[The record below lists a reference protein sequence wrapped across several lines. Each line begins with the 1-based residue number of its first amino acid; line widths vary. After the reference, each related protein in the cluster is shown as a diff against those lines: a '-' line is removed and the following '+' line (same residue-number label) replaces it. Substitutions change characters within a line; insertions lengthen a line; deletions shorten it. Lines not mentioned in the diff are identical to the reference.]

1 MSESRSRF
9 LASHAVLILL
19 SVLFSLPFLWMI
31 STSFK
36 ADDEIIHDPMVWIPE
51 LPNRVTDSPYL
62 DTESHPPRWRCPVSF
77 PEDQDWGDFTDTLR
91 TAIKNK
97 ALRIFESSE
106 WPAPKDRIEPALFA
120 RAEIDIEDFIWTL
133 VNNRLPDGDWAK
145 GNAIQLFTERIQ
157 IEDVAK
163 AWQRA
168 YRAVSIAEIRL
179 RNSSAD
185 DIGVS
190 PRMENQRIPYSI
202 RDGKKP
208 IQLASIDIPLASPEE
223 QIDQI
228 MVRLRGDASYH
239 RLTMKLELNGK
250 TYETKEPAFLSLG
263 ELQDFFW
270 KFTPQLKYEIDHLT
284 LTEAQ
289 TQDRTGPALPANT
302 ARITLSLLPS
312 PYWLVLWQRLM
323 KNYLEVFRW
332 VPYST
337 YTWVTIKITSLN
349 IVGQLLACSLVAFA
363 FARLVFPGRDT
374 LFVLM
379 LATMMLPPQVT
390 MIPQFVLFSWLGT
403 YNTLFPLTI
412 MSFCGAPFFIFLMRQ
427 FYMSIPQDLTEAAK
441 IDGCGYFTIYWRIM
455 LPLVKPALAA
465 IAIFQ
470 FQNSWNEFLQPLIYI
485 TDEDKT
491 PISVGLFMFRQ
502 AQAGQWSELMAAS
515 AMMTLPI
522 IFLFFFTQR
531 YFIQGVTLTGLKG

>member
-1 MSESRSRF
+1 MTSTTRF
-9 LASHAVLILL
+9 ATSHAVLILL
-19 SVLFSLPFLWMI
+19 SVLFSLPFLWML
-31 STSFK
+31 STSIK

-62 DTESHPPRWRCPVSF
+62 DTESHPPRWRRPVPF
-77 PEDQDWGDFTDTLR
+77 PEDQDWDDFVATLR

-97 ALRIFESSE
+97 ALRTFEGPE
-106 WPAPKDRIEPALFA
+106 WPLPKDRIEPALFT
-120 RAEIDIEDFIWTL
+120 RAEKDIVDSLWTS
-133 VNNRLPDGDWAK
+133 VNTRLPEGDWAK
-145 GNAIQLFTERIQ
+145 GNAIQLFTDKIQ
-157 IEDVAK
+157 VEDVVK

-168 YRAVSIAEIRL
+168 YRAISIAEIRL
-179 RNSSAD
+179 RNSSAE

-190 PRMENQRIPYSI
+190 PRMENKRIPYSI
-202 RDGKKP
+202 RDWSLP
-208 IQLASIDIPLASPEE
+208 IELARIEIPLASPEE
-223 QIDQI
+223 QVDQI

-239 RLTMKLELNGK
+239 RLSMKFELDGGIF
-250 TYETKEPAFLSLG
+250 ETQDPAFLSLG

-270 KFTPQLKYEIDHLT
+270 KFTPQRKYEIDHLT
-284 LTEAQ
+284 LVEQQAT
-289 TQDRTGPALPANT
+289 DSDSNLPPHT
-302 ARITLSLLPS
+302 ARVTLSIIPT
-312 PYWLVLWQRLM
+312 PYWRVLWQRLM

-337 YTWVTIKITSLN
+337 YTWVTIKITFLN
-349 IVGQLLACSLVAFA
+349 ILGQLLACSIVAFA
-363 FARLVFPGRDT
+363 FARLVFPGRDI

-412 MSFCGAPFFIFLMRQ
+412 MSFAGAPFFIFLMRQ

-502 AQAGQWSELMAAS
+502 AQGGQWAELMAAS

>member
-1 MSESRSRF
+1 MSVSRSRF

-31 STSFK
+31 STSVK
-36 ADDEIIHDPMVWIPE
+36 ADDEIIHDPIVWIPE
-51 LPNRVTDSPYL
+51 LPNHVTDSPYL
-62 DTESHPPRWRCPVSF
+62 DTESHPPRWRRPVSF
-77 PEDQDWGDFTDTLR
+77 PEDQDWGDFAETLH

-97 ALRIFESSE
+97 ALRFFESSD
-106 WPAPKDRIEPALFA
+106 WPAPKDPIEPALFA
-120 RAEIDIEDFIWTL
+120 RAERDISDFVWTL
-133 VNNRLPDGDWAK
+133 VNNRLPEGDWAK
-145 GNAIQLFTERIQ
+145 GNAIQLFTDRIQ
-157 IEDVAK
+157 IEDVVK
-163 AWQRA
+163 AWQRS
-168 YRAVSIAEIRL
+168 YRAVSIAEVRL
-179 RNSSAD
+179 RNRQAD

-190 PRMENQRIPYSI
+190 PRMENKRIPYSI

-208 IQLASIDIPLASPEE
+208 IQLASVDIPLVSPEQE
-223 QIDQI
+223 VDQI

-239 RLTMKLELNGK
+239 RLSMQFTLNGK
-250 TYETKEPAFLSLG
+250 TFRTKEPAFLSLG

-270 KFTPQLKYEIDHLT
+270 KFTPQHKYEIDHLT
-284 LTEAQ
+284 LVEEQATDAG
-289 TQDRTGPALPANT
+289 TGLAPNT
-302 ARITLSLLPS
+302 ARVTLSLIPT
-312 PYWLVLWQRLM
+312 PYYLVLWQRLM

-332 VPYST
+332 VPYAT
-337 YTWVTIKITSLN
+337 YTWVTVKITTLN
-349 IVGQLLACSLVAFA
+349 IIGQLLACSLVAFA

-374 LFVLM
+374 LFILM

-403 YNTLFPLTI
+403 YNTLFPLTV
-412 MSFCGAPFFIFLMRQ
+412 MSFTGAPFFIFLMRQ

-502 AQAGQWSELMAAS
+502 AQGGQWAELMAAS
-515 AMMTLPI
+515 SMMTLPI

>member
-1 MSESRSRF
+1 MKNTRTRF
-9 LASHAVLILL
+9 AISHAVLILL
-19 SVLFSLPFLWMI
+19 SVLFSLPFLWML
-31 STSFK
+31 STSIK

-62 DTESHPPRWRCPVSF
+62 DTESHPPYWRRPTAF
-77 PEDQDWGDFTDTLR
+77 PADQDWVEFASTLR
-91 TAIKNK
+91 SSIRNK
-97 ALRIFESSE
+97 ALRTFEGPE
-106 WPAPKDRIEPALFA
+106 WPMTKDPIEPALFA
-120 RAEIDIEDFIWTL
+120 RAEQDIEDFIWNL
-133 VNNRLPDGDWAK
+133 VRNRLPDGDWAK
-145 GNAIQLFTERIQ
+145 GNAIQLFIERIQ
-157 IEDVAK
+157 TEDVVK

-179 RNSSAD
+179 RNSAAD

-190 PRMENQRIPYSI
+190 PRMENKRIPYSI
-202 RDGKKP
+202 RDWEKP
-208 IQLASIDIPLASPEE
+208 IQIARIDIPLASPEE
-223 QIDQI
+223 KTDQI

-239 RLTMKLELNGK
+239 RISMQFELNGK
-250 TYETKEPAFLSLG
+250 TYETAEPAFLSLG

-284 LTEAQ
+284 LVERQQ
-289 TQDRTGPALPANT
+289 TKESDLAPNT
-302 ARITLSLLPS
+302 ARVTLSLVPT
-312 PYWLVLWQRLM
+312 PYWHVLWQRLM

-337 YTWVTIKITSLN
+337 YTWVTIKITTLN
-349 IVGQLLACSLVAFA
+349 ILGQLLACSLVAFA

-379 LATMMLPPQVT
+379 LATMMLPPEVT

-412 MSFCGAPFFIFLMRQ
+412 MSYTGAPFFIFLMRQ
-427 FYMSIPQDLTEAAK
+427 FYMSIPQDLSEAAK

-485 TDEDKT
+485 TDDDKT

-502 AQAGQWSELMAAS
+502 AQGGQWAELMAAS
-515 AMMTLPI
+515 SMMTLPI